1 MVDRAPLENLMLLA
15 FRPNNVQAVSGIMH
29 NPMRDLGM
37 LHISAL
43 ESLGTSL
50 ISTQGDPAKLPI
62 AIGMF
67 LMERLEDP
75 IKLASTIMMVG
86 KKG

>member
-15 FRPNNVQAVSGIMH
+15 FRPSNVQAVSTIMH
-29 NPMRDLGM
+29 NPMRDLGV
-37 LHISAL
+37 LHIGAL

-62 AIGMF
+62 AFGMF

-75 IKLASTIMMVG
+75 IKLASTIMMAG